1 MVLERTQQDLLE
13 NHEHNMANDKK
24 IQLLSECQDYHYKQ
38 SSNVSSLAR
47 YIIYAIIATIWLTIN
62 AESFLCINWWL
73 RIALF
78 AAFLYLLADIV
89 HYFWDSVSYR
99 REYFKF
105 EKETS
110 VDDNFPEHEK
120 RMNKF
125 SKRSFVW
132 LCVKFSFLIVISVL
146 FLLGMF
152 FQLL

>member
-1 MVLERTQQDLLE
+1 
-13 NHEHNMANDKK
+13 MADDKK
-24 IQLLSECQDYHYKQ
+24 QQLLSECQDYHYKQ

-62 AESFLCINWWL
+62 ADSFFCINWYL

-78 AAFLYLLADIV
+78 AAFLYLLTDIV

-99 REYFKF
+99 QEYFRF
-105 EKETS
+105 EKEVA
-110 VDDNFPEHEK
+110 VDKNFPEHEN
-120 RMNKF
+120 RMNRF

-132 LCVKFSFLIVISVL
+132 LCVKFSFLIVISAL
-146 FLLGMF
+146 FLLGMV

>member
-1 MVLERTQQDLLE
+1 MRTQQDLLE

-105 EKETS
+105 EKEIGNDIHLLNRTEITGVNS
-110 VDDNFPEHEK
+110 VERNVFGRSQRRAGRSHDDF
-120 RMNKF
+120 R
-125 SKRSFVW
+125 
-132 LCVKFSFLIVISVL
+132 
-146 FLLGMF
+146 
-152 FQLL
+152 